1 MEAGVVGGG
10 GGGGGAPVVT
20 MATTGGGAGGGG
32 SGGSGGGSGGGVED
46 WEERDRDTPLR
57 QLEAV
62 EGEERDGA
70 RAPRAIDNQYSF
82 F

>member
-1 MEAGVVGGG
+1 MGTA
-10 GGGGGAPVVT
+10 A
-20 MATTGGGAGGGG
+20 AAGGG
-32 SGGSGGGSGGGVED
+32 GGGSGGGVEE
-46 WEERDRDTPLR
+46 WEDRDTPLR

-62 EGEERDGA
+62 EGEEREGA

>member
-1 MEAGVVGGG
+1 MGGG
-10 GGGGGAPVVT
+10 AGGGAGGGGAATATVVT
-20 MATTGGGAGGGG
+20 MATTGGG

>member
-1 MEAGVVGGG
+1 MSMVTT
-10 GGGGGAPVVT
+10 AP
-20 MATTGGGAGGGG
+20 AGGG
-32 SGGSGGGSGGGVED
+32 SGGSVGGAED
-46 WEERDRDTPLR
+46 WEDRDTPLL

-62 EGEERDGA
+62 EGEERDGG

>member
-1 MEAGVVGGG
+1 MEL
-10 GGGGGAPVVT
+10 GGGGASVLQ
-20 MATTGGGAGGGG
+20 MAATGGG
-32 SGGSGGGSGGGVED
+32 SGGSGGGSGGGAED

-62 EGEERDGA
+62 EGEERDGT
-70 RAPRAIDNQYSF
+70 RVPRAIDNQYSF

>member
-1 MEAGVVGGG
+1 MEVGG
-10 GGGGGAPVVT
+10 AAAVSAVT
-20 MATTGGGAGGGG
+20 ATTTGGGG

-57 QLEAV
+57 QLEAAD
-62 EGEERDGA
+62 GEEREGA
-70 RAPRAIDNQYSF
+70 RVPRAIDNQYSF

>member
-1 MEAGVVGGG
+1 MTVM
-10 GGGGGAPVVT
+10 P
-20 MATTGGGAGGGG
+20 MAATGGG

>member
-1 MEAGVVGGG
+1 MVAGGGAGGGSSAGV
-10 GGGGGAPVVT
+10 GGGGAPVV
-20 MATTGGGAGGGG
+20 ATTGAGG
-32 SGGSGGGSGGGVED
+32 SGGSGGGSGGGAED
-46 WEERDRDTPLR
+46 WEDRDRDTPLR

>member
-1 MEAGVVGGG
+1 MGTIA
-10 GGGGGAPVVT
+10 A
-20 MATTGGGAGGGG
+20 TGGGAG
-32 SGGSGGGSGGGVED
+32 SGGSGGGVED

-62 EGEERDGA
+62 EGDERDGA
-70 RAPRAIDNQYSF
+70 RVPRAIDNQYSF

>member
-1 MEAGVVGGG
+1 MEVGG
-10 GGGGGAPVVT
+10 AAAAAVVSAVT
-20 MATTGGGAGGGG
+20 VTITGGG

-57 QLEAV
+57 QLEAAD
-62 EGEERDGA
+62 GEEREGA
-70 RAPRAIDNQYSF
+70 RVPRAIDNQYSF

>member
-1 MEAGVVGGG
+1 MEVG
-10 GGGGGAPVVT
+10 AAAVSAVT
-20 MATTGGGAGGGG
+20 ATTTGGGG

-57 QLEAV
+57 QLEAAD
-62 EGEERDGA
+62 GEEREGA
-70 RAPRAIDNQYSF
+70 RVPRAIDNQYSF